1 MNLQFSQQQ
10 TGAIRITDEAGKEI
24 YTFDPAADPVL
35 GSYGRS
41 YQGAILSNPAFSVGD
56 GYLVYVDDTQM
67 QYSST
72 DVMRGPGGH
81 GPGGPPEEIPEGKPP
96 ADDFGG
102 RGPGDREP
110 MPPTGGQ
117 MPGGF
122 PDGQMPGFP
131 EGGNAIFYMQD
142 KVNFF
147 SGIVPAN

>member
-41 YQGAILSNPAFSVGD
+41 YQGAILSTPAFSVGD

-81 GPGGPPEEIPEGKPP
+81 GPGGKPP
-96 ADDFGG
+96 AGDS
-102 RGPGDREP
+102 GPGDRGP
-110 MPPTGGQ
+110 MPP
-117 MPGGF
+117 PG
-122 PDGQMPGFP
+122 GQMPGFP
-131 EGGNAIFYMQD
+131 EGGNVTFYMQD